1 MHDFDKVIDRRGTDS
16 AKWDTFDKIY
26 SDVKGLIH
34 MGCADSD
41 FESPKEIIDE
51 LNKTVNHG
59 VFGYTDLSDEF
70 YNGIISWQK
79 ERNNID
85 VKREE
90 IVFCPRINISCGLC
104 VEAFSQKG
112 DEILINSPVY
122 PPLKDAVVLNDRVI
136 KEIPLVLQGDSFIF
150 DFDALEN
157 AITEKTKMFILVSP
171 HNPTSRVW
179 TKEEL
184 EKIADIC
191 VKHNIILY
199 VDEIHSDLLKC
210 GVKFTSSLAIK
221 GLIENNLIMTHSVA
235 KTFNVP
241 GAIISYLIIR
251 NKKLRDALQAQINR
265 IGMNN
270 PSIFANAI
278 MRVAFQK
285 CAYYVEEVKAYI
297 DANEEY
303 FKKELQKIFPKA
315 KFIKREGT
323 YLLFVSFK
331 DVAPEDK
338 IFDFFLKKARVEFYR
353 GSHFGKDFE
362 GYMRINIATPRKTL
376 CEAITRIKE
385 NLKYLEV

>member
-1 MHDFDKVIDRRGTDS
+1 MHDFDKIIDRRGSDC

-26 SDVKGLIH
+26 NNVDDLIH

-41 FESPKEIIDE
+41 FQSPKEIIEE
-51 LNKTVNHG
+51 LTKTVNHG
-59 VFGYTDLSDEF
+59 VFGYTDLADEF

-79 ERNNID
+79 EQNNIE
-85 VKREE
+85 VKRED

-104 VEAFSQKG
+104 VEAFSKKG
-112 DEILINSPVY
+112 DEIIINSPVY
-122 PPLKDAVVLNDRVI
+122 PPLKDAVVLNERII
-136 KEIPLVLQGDSFIF
+136 KEVPLVLNEDSFVF
-150 DFDALEN
+150 DFDALEQ
-157 AITEKTKMFILVSP
+157 AITDKTKMFILVSP

-179 TKEEL
+179 TNSEL

-210 GVKFTSSLAIK
+210 GVKFTSSLALK
-221 GLIENNLIMTHSVA
+221 GLIEEKLIMTHSVA

-241 GAIISYLIIR
+241 GAIISYLIIK
-251 NKKLRDALQAQINR
+251 NPKLKDALQDQITR

-270 PSIFANAI
+270 PNVFANAI

-285 CAYYVEEVKAYI
+285 CAYYVDEIKQYI

-303 FKKELQKIFPKA
+303 FVGELKEIFPKA

-338 IFDFFLKKARVEFYR
+338 IFDFFLKKAKVEFYR
-353 GSHFGKDFE
+353 GSHFGKEFE
-362 GYMRINIATPRKTL
+362 GYMRINIAAPRETL
-376 CEAITRIKE
+376 RKAIKRIKD
-385 NLKYLEV
+385 NIQYL